1 MHRRARRFRRTARF
15 AVAAIVAG
23 GLVGVTGGPA
33 GAGVCV
39 APSAPDADG
48 RAEPLLVGP
57 VRGDGVY
64 NLTGANQVA
73 VHQKQPGD
81 TQNFEVTYRN
91 ASDKTRTIT
100 VARYT
105 VTGDPGSFVIKYF
118 RGANDITAEIG
129 TGKQFLSTPPG
140 AITAPIRVQVRM
152 KRTADTED
160 DIDVFLRGKYGKGFP
175 GFLICGDT
183 AKLAAG
189 LVH

>member
-1 MHRRARRFRRTARF
+1 MHRRTHVRRRAARF
-15 AVAAIVAG
+15 GVAAILATALL
-23 GLVGVTGGPA
+23 GLSDGPA

-48 RAEPLLVGP
+48 RAEPLLAGP
-57 VRGDGVY
+57 IRGDGVY

-73 VHQKQPGD
+73 VHQMQPGD

-91 ASDKTRTIT
+91 ASTKTRTIT
-100 VARYT
+100 IARYD
-105 VTGDPGSFVIKYF
+105 VTGDAGSFVIKYF
-118 RGANDITAEIG
+118 RGANDITAEIA
-129 TGKQFLSTPPG
+129 TGKQFLSIPPG
-140 AITAPIRVQVRM
+140 SITAPIRVQVRM

-175 GFLICGDT
+175 GFLVCGDT